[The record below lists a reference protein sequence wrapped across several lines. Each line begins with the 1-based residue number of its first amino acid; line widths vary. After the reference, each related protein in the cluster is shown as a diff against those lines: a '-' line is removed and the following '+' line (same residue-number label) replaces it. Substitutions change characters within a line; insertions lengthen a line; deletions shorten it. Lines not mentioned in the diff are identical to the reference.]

1 MSDDGPRLPVIAQS
15 SSARMRQVAPD
26 PLVPSDAEIV
36 SAVLRGCPLVLTDDR
51 AGKARH
57 ALLSMAKLV
66 ERDGDKTAAAKLRAA
81 VKAYRP

>member
-1 MSDDGPRLPVIAQS
+1 MSDD
-15 SSARMRQVAPD
+15 APASRHRAILLRAHASGCAP

-36 SAVLRGCPLVLTDDR
+36 SAVLRGCRSCSPTPR
-51 AGKARH
+51 GKARH